1 MRSCSAPKSSW
12 NAIGAYGAFVDY
24 VRMLRAIEGAAR
36 SIATADFGRHLALR
50 QASRSLEPLERRH
63 GAPPPWRR
71 RYGRR
76 PLPKWGSGSNRRK
89 TAGYTWA
96 AAVRFVLRAAESDPV
111 LATALTGAPSEDFLP
126 PLTVRALRSSIR
138 HRVHEHSGATSVA
151 ERPARDITLAVEATV
166 WLALSHIERPAV
178 GLSRPPMTSPTSSPG
193 TWPTLPDHEITAR
206 DRDVAQE
213 GPAAR
218 LGVTR
223 SVTRQERRL
232 LARQHLPTPE

>member
-1 MRSCSAPKSSW
+1 MTLIRGTALTGYVELVTERGGNTSALLLAAGISR

-24 VRMLRAIEGAAR
+24 VQMLRAIEGAAR

-76 PLPKWGSGSNRRK
+76 PLPWGSGSNRRK

-111 LATALTGAPSEDFLP
+111 LATALTGAPREDFLP
-126 PLTVRALRSSIR
+126 PLSS
-138 HRVHEHSGATSVA
+138 EGAEVIDYGTACMSAAAQRRWPSARRETS
-151 ERPARDITLAVEATV
+151 R
-166 WLALSHIERPAV
+166 
-178 GLSRPPMTSPTSSPG
+178 
-193 TWPTLPDHEITAR
+193 WP
-206 DRDVAQE
+206 
-213 GPAAR
+213 
-218 LGVTR
+218 
-223 SVTRQERRL
+223 SRRL
-232 LARQHLPTPE
+232 SGSR